1 MLYSSTYLK
10 SVHILYVLHHMYHL
24 CLQPFIM
31 DGFKFDLRIY
41 VLVTS
46 CDPLRVYVYKDGL
59 GRFATIKYHE
69 PTHHNLVCRQL
80 LCVTTPQFCVCV
92 SLQNEVCL
100 HLTNY
105 SINKSSDDFIRDDIC
120 GSKRRL
126 STVDQWFIDHGYDIK
141 KIWSA
146 IEVCYSWLCKLSHLM
161 CPCN

>member
-1 MLYSSTYLK
+1 MS
-10 SVHILYVLHHMYHL
+10 LHVMYHL
-24 CLQPFIM
+24 CLQPFII

-59 GRFATIKYHE
+59 GRFATIKYQE
-69 PTHHNLVCRQL
+69 PTHHNLVCKATHVYHYHPVL
-80 LCVTTPQFCVCV
+80 SVCV

-105 SINKSSDDFIRDDIC
+105 SINKNSDDFVRDDVC

-126 STVDQWFIDHGYDIK
+126 STVDQWFTDHGYDIK

-146 IEVCYSWLCKLSHLM
+146 IEVCYSSLLVMQSD
-161 CPCN
+161 